1 MYVTRFINAAK
12 SVQACIRS
20 FLVCKRARVLAVLKI
35 WDAIEVQHI
44 KVRGGGGGANEIS
57 QRIRLAD

>member
-20 FLVCKRARVLAVLKI
+20 FLICKKARVLAVLKI

-44 KVRGGGGGANEIS
+44 KVKWGQE
-57 QRIRLAD
+57 